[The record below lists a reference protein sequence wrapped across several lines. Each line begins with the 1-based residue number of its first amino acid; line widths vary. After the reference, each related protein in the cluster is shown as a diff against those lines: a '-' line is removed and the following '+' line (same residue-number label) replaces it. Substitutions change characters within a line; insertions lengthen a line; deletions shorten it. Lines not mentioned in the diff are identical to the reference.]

1 MNGMRR
7 NRRCQ
12 KAPKPVPKQQHNTFF
27 SRIFFAVMIT
37 LFFSFSSDA
46 QLTYATLTVQYDTP
60 WICSNLQL
68 IPVKFKDTAAAVKPS
83 KDNDFISFEQAL
95 HEGKVTV
102 KEMNTVGGADVGML
116 TIKNHSRKNIIIES
130 GEMVSGGKQDR
141 AFAETTVIPPDDKE
155 AYLPVYCVEKGRWD
169 DRLRTFRYAGPAN
182 VSLRRQMNIAKKQN
196 KVWKEVDKQL
206 EANGKESKTAA
217 YLELYRD
224 TSNADSACMAFFR
237 KKMRDSD
244 SLYAGFVAI
253 TGDHIINCEIFGSS
267 DLCTA
272 SYETMLKGYLRS
284 VHDKAGTVSVS
295 NDETK
300 NFLDKFLKTEPQQ
313 QKYLADHGAIFTYD
327 KKVIHLIAYSD

>member
-7 NRRCQ
+7 NRRCH
-12 KAPKPVPKQQHNTFF
+12 KVLLPVPNQQRN
-27 SRIFFAVMIT
+27 IFFGRIIFAVVLT
-37 LFFSFSSDA
+37 FLFCFSSPA

-60 WICSNLQL
+60 WVCSNLQL
-68 IPVKFKDTAAAVKPS
+68 IPIKFKDTASGNKPA
-83 KDNDFISFEQAL
+83 KENDFISFEEAL
-95 HEGKVTV
+95 REGKITV
-102 KEMNTVGGADVGML
+102 KEMNTIGGADVGMI
-116 TIKNHSRKNIIIES
+116 TVKNHSKKNVLIES
-130 GEMVSGGKQDR
+130 GEMISGGKQDR

-155 AYLPVYCVEKGRWD
+155 TYLPVFCVEKGRWD

-182 VSLRRQMNIAKKQN
+182 ISLRRQMNIAKKQN

-206 EANGKESKTAA
+206 EDNGKESKTAA

-224 TSNADSACMAFFR
+224 TSNADSACIAFFR
-237 KKMRDSD
+237 KKMLDGD

-253 TGDHIINCEIFGSS
+253 TGEHIINCEIFGSS

-272 SYETMLKGYLRS
+272 SFETMLKSYTRS
-284 VHDKAGTVSVS
+284 VQDKSGTVNVS
-295 NDETK
+295 NDEVK
-300 NFLDKFLKTEPQQ
+300 KLLDKFLKTEPQQ